1 MWYLFIKLYYI
12 GKSQFILFFTSIVQ
26 SMMHDICWK
35 IRGQEMRGKWWSGIL
50 LPDIVQLYSYMLVC
64 IYLPIYHQ
72 LDCNR
77 RKECYSLGFSWQKE
91 TPFILLS
98 LLLSAK
104 PWKIIIINIFWIFF
118 KEWKISWHKIAIGT
132 LFHKNNDY
140 FFVSIFSSKF
150 VSPPLDLCSLYSSE
164 IDLFSNQ

>member
-1 MWYLFIKLYYI
+1 
-12 GKSQFILFFTSIVQ
+12 
-26 SMMHDICWK
+26 MMHDICWK

-77 RKECYSLGFSWQKE
+77 RKKCYILGFSWQK
-91 TPFILLS
+91 TTLLP
-98 LLLSAK
+98 SAK
-104 PWKIIIINIFWIFF
+104 PWKIIIIKNFRIFF

-150 VSPPLDLCSLYSSE
+150 FSPPLDLCSLYSSE

>member
-12 GKSQFILFFTSIVQ
+12 GKSQFILFFTTSVY
-26 SMMHDICWK
+26 SAKYDARHMLKNKGAGD
-35 IRGQEMRGKWWSGIL
+35 EGKMVKWYFITWYSTYL
-50 LPDIVQLYSYMLVC
+50 HLNSYMQAC
-64 IYLPIYHQ
+64 TYYLPIYHQ

-77 RKECYSLGFSWQKE
+77 RKKCYILGFSWQK
-91 TPFILLS
+91 TTLFP
-98 LLLSAK
+98 SAK
-104 PWKIIIINIFWIFF
+104 PWKIIIIKNFGIFF
-118 KEWKISWHKIAIGT
+118 KEWKISWHKTAIGT

-150 VSPPLDLCSLYSSE
+150 FSPPLDLCSLYSSE